1 MHPQKILQK
10 IPSSPAG
17 PQWKKPHRIL
27 PLRKNVLARASS
39 TLLPEPQPGSSS
51 AVVCDSTRQI
61 RAVTAALEGPGW
73 WQGGRSGDF
82 ATPGPPAQHLAS
94 LQTGSSWLGGEF
106 IPVEADV
113 GREEVSKSSL
123 EDRQKSVCLCGRSG
137 DPTCHVA
144 RSGDGS
150 QQCPARG
157 FGSGHLDVRG
167 EVCMPW
173 VWHLQGFCS
182 GRADLRKSP
191 KCMSSLGL
199 AAGRPACQKHLVM
212 PVRWPQ
218 LTHLLSVAAEKVTS
232 LGKDWHRP
240 CLRCEKCNKTLTS
253 GGHAEHDGKPYCNH
267 PCYAALFGPKGFGR
281 GGAESHTFK

>member
-123 EDRQKSVCLCGRSG
+123 EDGQKSVCLCGRSG

-144 RSGDGS
+144 RSGEGS

-182 GRADLRKSP
+182 ERADLRKSP
-191 KCMSSLGL
+191 QMYVLPGAGSREASLPKTPRRARSVASANPPPLCGSREGDFSGEGL
-199 AAGRPACQKHLVM
+199 APA
-212 PVRWPQ
+212 
-218 LTHLLSVAAEKVTS
+218 LLEMREV
-232 LGKDWHRP
+232 
-240 CLRCEKCNKTLTS
+240 
-253 GGHAEHDGKPYCNH
+253 
-267 PCYAALFGPKGFGR
+267 
-281 GGAESHTFK
+281 